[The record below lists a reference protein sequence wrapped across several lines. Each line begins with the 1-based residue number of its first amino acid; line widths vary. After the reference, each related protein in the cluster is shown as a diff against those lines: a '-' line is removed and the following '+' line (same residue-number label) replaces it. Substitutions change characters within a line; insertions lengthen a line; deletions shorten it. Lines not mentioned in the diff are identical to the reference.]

1 MEDYFAYLQIRFLL
15 VPRNYLRDDKAA
27 GSEGGFP
34 RRTRRNVGNCDCMPP
49 VTSIVL
55 PFGQDRKKRV
65 PVIAEHRWLELFHPS
80 VALYVRQR
88 LPRWIFH
95 SCIHKHTHIY
105 THIHTSSFS
114 FVGKRWW
121 NIAHRRV
128 RPSSFHAWMS
138 EKLFPL
144 SRPRRNFG

>member
-1 MEDYFAYLQIRFLL
+1 MKDYFAYLQIRFLL

-95 SCIHKHTHIY
+95 SCIHTYIHIY
-105 THIHTSSFS
+105 TLLLFLSSENDGEILRIEFDHLLSMHEWARSFS
-114 FVGKRWW
+114 
-121 NIAHRRV
+121 
-128 RPSSFHAWMS
+128 
-138 EKLFPL
+138 L
-144 SRPRRNFG
+144 SLDQEEILDNL